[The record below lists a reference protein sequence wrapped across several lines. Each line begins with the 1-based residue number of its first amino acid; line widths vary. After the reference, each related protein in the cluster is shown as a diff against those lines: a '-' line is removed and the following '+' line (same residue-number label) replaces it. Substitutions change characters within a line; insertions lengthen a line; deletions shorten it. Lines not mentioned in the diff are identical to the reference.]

1 MTFVTT
7 CDTLETWGGV
17 PKSRAGSPGTVCYS
31 HELRLIIYTR
41 RNTMYNFYT
50 PAIPVLLVFIVL
62 DFVTGIGAAI
72 YTGTYKSECM
82 RVGIWHKCAEIALLG
97 LAIIIQIVS
106 PEIGIEW
113 GNSLVK
119 GVCAYLI
126 LMEVGSVTENIIK
139 INPDLAEAVKKFF
152 GGEKHG

>member
-1 MTFVTT
+1 
-7 CDTLETWGGV
+7 
-17 PKSRAGSPGTVCYS
+17 
-31 HELRLIIYTR
+31 
-41 RNTMYNFYT
+41 MYNFYT

-82 RVGIWHKCAEIALLG
+82 RVGIWHKCAEIMLLV
-97 LAIIIQIVS
+97 LAVIIQIVS
-106 PEIGIEW
+106 PEI
-113 GNSLVK
+113 K

-126 LMEVGSVTENIIK
+126 LMEVGSIAENIVK
-139 INPDLAEAVKKFF
+139 INPDMGEAVKKFF

>member
-1 MTFVTT
+1 
-7 CDTLETWGGV
+7 
-17 PKSRAGSPGTVCYS
+17 
-31 HELRLIIYTR
+31 
-41 RNTMYNFYT
+41 MYNFYT
-50 PAIPVLLVFIVL
+50 PAIPILLAFIVL

-106 PEIGIEW
+106 PELGIEW

-126 LMEVGSVTENIIK
+126 LMEVGSVTENIVK
-139 INPDLAEAVKKFF
+139 INPDMAEAVKKFF

>member
-1 MTFVTT
+1 
-7 CDTLETWGGV
+7 
-17 PKSRAGSPGTVCYS
+17 
-31 HELRLIIYTR
+31 
-41 RNTMYNFYT
+41 MYNFYT

-62 DFVTGIGAAI
+62 DFATGIGAAI

-82 RVGIWHKCAEIALLG
+82 RVGIWHKCAEIMLLV
-97 LAIIIQIVS
+97 LAVIIQIAS

-126 LMEVGSVTENIIK
+126 LMEAGSIAENIVK
-139 INPDLAEAVKKFF
+139 INPDMGEAVKKFF
-152 GGEKHG
+152 GGEKNG

>member
-1 MTFVTT
+1 
-7 CDTLETWGGV
+7 
-17 PKSRAGSPGTVCYS
+17 
-31 HELRLIIYTR
+31 
-41 RNTMYNFYT
+41 MYNFYT
-50 PAIPVLLVFIVL
+50 PAIPVLFAFIVL
-62 DFVTGIGAAI
+62 DFLTGIGAAI

-82 RVGIWHKCAEIALLG
+82 RVGIWHKVAEIMLVC

-113 GNSLVK
+113 GNALVK

>member
-1 MTFVTT
+1 
-7 CDTLETWGGV
+7 
-17 PKSRAGSPGTVCYS
+17 
-31 HELRLIIYTR
+31 
-41 RNTMYNFYT
+41 MYNFYT
-50 PAIPVLLVFIVL
+50 PAIQLLLVFIVL
-62 DFVTGIGAAI
+62 DFATGIGAAI

-82 RVGIWHKCAEIALLG
+82 RVGIWHKCAEIALVC

-126 LMEVGSVTENIIK
+126 LMEVGSIAENIVK
-139 INPDLAEAVKKFF
+139 INPDMGEVVKKFF